1 MRDAQQQG
9 SRIVDDEISELLAE
23 LDIEPGKPVAEESVN
38 AIHGWAT
45 IEDDDEVVE
54 ALRLDT
60 VDDMAALLSGTH
72 VSTGGEEEEEEEGG
86 GDENTGRERR
96 VPPAYDELSSHFSAL
111 VAAAEESGNRDA
123 AFYLTKAKM
132 AIIAAHSAK
141 RVRQAD
147 MSLSRRS
154 EGGGCSTCLFVFL
167 GCASC
172 RACLGF
178 VCCIFF
184 FLLHR
189 SGCARQT

>member
-1 MRDAQQQG
+1 MPVHYTHTKQHGKTRFHVAEPDLKALAETVNTLSTSERDAQQQG

-23 LDIEPGKPVAEESVN
+23 LDIEPEKPVAEEAVN

-60 VDDMAALLSGTH
+60 VDDMAALLAGTH
-72 VSTGGEEEEEEEGG
+72 VSTGGKEKDGEEKGG

-96 VPPAYDELSSHFSAL
+96 TPPAYDGLSFHFGVL
-111 VAAAEESGNRDA
+111 EAAAEESGNRDA

-132 AIIAAHSAK
+132 AMIAAHSAK

-147 MSLSRRS
+147 MK
-154 EGGGCSTCLFVFL
+154 EFV
-167 GCASC
+167 
-172 RACLGF
+172 
-178 VCCIFF
+178 V
-184 FLLHR
+184 
-189 SGCARQT
+189 T